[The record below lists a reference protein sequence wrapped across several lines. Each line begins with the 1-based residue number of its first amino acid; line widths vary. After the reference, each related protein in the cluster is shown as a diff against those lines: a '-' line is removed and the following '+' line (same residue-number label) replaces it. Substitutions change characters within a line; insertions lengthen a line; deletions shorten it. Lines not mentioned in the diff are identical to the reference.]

1 MHHRHRKQSH
11 LQMRQ
16 RLEIAITSLVL
27 VITISLSFCSKSFAA
42 EVSIPPTQSFSNL
55 EAKQSYSYSDAEK
68 LAMAQVVYAEAN
80 GESLRGQTAVAA
92 VILNRFFGN
101 DPYYMHD
108 SILNLINQPGQFAKC
123 SLSRD
128 TILKL
133 SPGCIEAVELAI
145 LGYDPTAEIFEH
157 GALFYGADWKHGVY
171 GQTSIHQRSS
181 DGATLMVIDR
191 QAYRIVF

>member
-11 LQMRQ
+11 LPMRQ
-16 RLEIAITSLVL
+16 RLGIAITSLFL
-27 VITISLSFCSKSFAA
+27 VITISLSFSSKSFAA
-42 EVSIPPTQSFSNL
+42 EADCSPTQAISNL
-55 EAKQSYSYSDAEK
+55 EAKQSYVYSEEEK

-80 GESLRGQTAVAA
+80 AESLRGQMAVAA
-92 VILNRFFGN
+92 VILNRFFGD
-101 DPYYMHD
+101 DPYYRHD
-108 SILNLINQPGQFAKC
+108 SILNLIRQPGQFARS

-128 TILKL
+128 TIKKL

-145 LGYDPTAEIFEH
+145 MGYDPTAEIFEN